1 MSDNVIIVGAGQAGA
16 QTAISLRTGGFKGPI
31 TLIGDEPYLPYE
43 RPPLSKNY
51 LAGEMDGARLLI
63 KSPQYYAD
71 SGIDLRMQRRVER
84 IDRIGCIVE
93 ISDGSCLPYDWL
105 VLATGGRV
113 RPLDV
118 PGADL
123 RGVHYLRSIQDVD
136 AFREKLIAGTRL
148 IIIGG
153 GYIGLEVAAI
163 AHKHGCKITLL
174 ETMPRVLNRVT
185 AQALSQFYT
194 DTHRE
199 AGVHVRVNASVSS
212 LEGNGEVRTVH
223 CDNEALPA
231 DLVIIGVGLVPNV
244 ELAAET
250 GLPVDNGIVVDE
262 CTRTLDPRI
271 LAVGDCTS
279 QPSALYGGRYRLES
293 VSNAIGQGK
302 AAASVIIGSPVPFSE
317 TPSFWSDQYDLKLQ
331 MVGVPQSEDQ
341 VVIRGDMSARKFSA
355 CFLRDGVLVAVQS
368 INMMKDFVHAKTLIA
383 NRWRPD
389 SVKLADAN
397 ISLKELAG

>member
-16 QTAISLRTGGFKGPI
+16 QTAISLRTSGFKGPI
-31 TLIGDEPYLPYE
+31 TLIGDEPHLPYE
-43 RPPLSKNY
+43 RPPLSKDY
-51 LAGEMDGARLLI
+51 LAGELDGARLLI
-63 KSPQYYAD
+63 KPAQYYAD
-71 SGIDLRMQRRVER
+71 SDIDLHVQRRVVR
-84 IDRIGCIVE
+84 IDRIGCTVE
-93 ISDGSCLPYDWL
+93 ISDGSRLPYGWL

-123 RGVHYLRSIQDVD
+123 RGVHYLHSIQDVD
-136 AFREKLIAGTRL
+136 AFREKLIAGTSL

-163 AHKHGCKITLL
+163 AHKYGCKITLL

-194 DTHRE
+194 EIHRE
-199 AGVHVRVNASVSS
+199 AGIDVRVNASVLA
-212 LEGNGEVRTVH
+212 LEGDGEVRTVH
-223 CDNEALPA
+223 YGNESLPA

-250 GLPVDNGIVVDE
+250 GLLVDNGIVVDE

-317 TPSFWSDQYDLKLQ
+317 APSFWSDQYDLKLQ
-331 MVGVPQSEDQ
+331 MVGVPRSEDQ
-341 VVIRGDMSARKFSA
+341 LVIRGDMSARKFSA

-368 INMMKDFVHAKTLIA
+368 INMMKDFVHAKTLVA
-383 NRWRPD
+383 NRWCPD
-389 SVKLADAN
+389 PVKLADAN
-397 ISLKELAG
+397 ITLKEMAA